1 MTKPTIIDFVE
12 HYTHKF
18 SEHVFLREKIDD
30 VWTETTFKE
39 TREAAHRIGAGMMAL
54 GLQKGERVA
63 LLSQG
68 RNLWVTGELGILYA
82 GGVNVPLS
90 IKLEEAGDLLFR
102 IQHSD
107 ARFIMCSGQQLHKI
121 RKIIADCPKVEKVI
135 VFDPLEKYEEKEIF
149 INEVIAL
156 GDALLAKD
164 QASMSQSDRMIM
176 RTSVTLPALPPT
188 LKVFC

>member
-1 MTKPTIIDFVE
+1 MKEKPTIIDFVE

-18 SEHVFLREKIDD
+18 SEHVFLREKIGD
-30 VWTETTFKE
+30 VWTETSFKE

-90 IKLEEAGDLLFR
+90 IKLEEA
-102 IQHSD
+102 SD
-107 ARFIMCSGQQLHKI
+107 
-121 RKIIADCPKVEKVI
+121 
-135 VFDPLEKYEEKEIF
+135 
-149 INEVIAL
+149 
-156 GDALLAKD
+156 
-164 QASMSQSDRMIM
+164 
-176 RTSVTLPALPPT
+176 
-188 LKVFC
+188 